1 MMRSALR
8 GATRSVSLPLQH
20 TRTKTFERRVD
31 KNNDVYYVPLKP
43 SERSIGD
50 RNPRTQLVDHAE
62 FFDMPTLL
70 LDLDAE
76 GRDEVR
82 SFDETVDEEAMK
94 AKWGENPKRN
104 AVKATLKDLEAQLQ
118 ESRLRAEEILA
129 DPTNIWRITW
139 SDITSAA
146 LHGSPKG
153 ESTELLEKLRNA
165 NGIPPHV
172 RGDDMLFLKW
182 LLLRRKNLDKHL
194 QQHQTDTIYPKKFTK
209 AMEKQTSLTAVR
221 RLAALYF
228 DNVVDFEGDTAES
241 DFFEATRR
249 ACRRLVQ
256 ENEASSSE
264 ALIFMRNLKERVEK
278 RSKTEAALFSDI
290 ISGLSAPKGQI

>member
-1 MMRSALR
+1 MRSALR

-31 KNNDVYYVPLKP
+31 KNNDVYYVPLKQ
-43 SERSIGD
+43 SERSLGD
-50 RNPRTQLVDHAE
+50 RNPKTQPTDHAE

-94 AKWGENPKRN
+94 AKWAESPKRT
-104 AVKATLKDLEAQLQ
+104 AIKATLKDLEAQLQ
-118 ESRLRAEEILA
+118 ESRLRAEEILT

-146 LHGSPKG
+146 LHGAPKG
-153 ESTELLEKLRNA
+153 EGKEMLETLRNA

-172 RGDDMLFLKW
+172 RGDDKLFLKW

-194 QQHQTDTIYPKKFTK
+194 QQHQGNTIQLKKFTK
-209 AMEKQTSLTAVR
+209 AMDKQTSLTGIR

-228 DNVVDFEGDTAES
+228 DSVADFQADAAERE
-241 DFFEATRR
+241 FFETTRR
-249 ACRRLVQ
+249 VCQRLAQ

-264 ALIFMRNLKERVEK
+264 TLIFMRNIKERVGK
-278 RSKTEAALFSDI
+278 RSKSESALFGEVIAS
-290 ISGLSAPKGQI
+290 LSAPSGQI

>member
-20 TRTKTFERRVD
+20 IRTKTFERRVD
-31 KNNDVYYVPLKP
+31 KNNDVYYVPLKQ
-43 SERSIGD
+43 SERSLGD
-50 RNPRTQLVDHAE
+50 RNPKTQPTDHVE

-94 AKWGENPKRN
+94 AKWAENPKRN
-104 AVKATLKDLEAQLQ
+104 AIKATLKDLEAQLQ
-118 ESRLRAEEILA
+118 ESRLRAEEILT

-153 ESTELLEKLRNA
+153 EGKEMLETLRKA
-165 NGIPPHV
+165 NGIPQHV
-172 RGDDMLFLKW
+172 RGDDKLILKW

-194 QQHQTDTIYPKKFTK
+194 QQRQGDTIQPKKFTK
-209 AMEKQTSLTAVR
+209 AMEKQTSLTGVR
-221 RLAALYF
+221 RLAASYF
-228 DNVVDFEGDTAES
+228 DNVKDFEGDTAES
-241 DFFEATRR
+241 EFFETTRR
-249 ACRRLVQ
+249 LCQRLVQ

-264 ALIFMRNLKERVEK
+264 ALIFMRNIKERVGK
-278 RSKTEAALFSDI
+278 RSKSEFALFGEVIAS
-290 ISGLSAPKGQI
+290 LSAPKG